1 MESLSSDIRELYEKR
16 LWHELTERLLLLDSH
31 SISRIWPSISAF
43 REKLNQSKL
52 VLLAIKATEE
62 QDPDTAK
69 VFLENLQLQDS
80 QASLLLKIA
89 ISSQHLRIGS
99 LQEAQVLLEEALK
112 AVDKENDLDSIIYSH
127 LYGTLSNLYKA
138 KVNPELF
145 YKYSLQYLA
154 YTPQNEVK
162 EPEELAYRLAIAV
175 LIAETVY
182 NLGEL
187 INQPVLK
194 SLENSKNAWLYE
206 LLHLCNEGKVR
217 EIENMVS
224 GLPDELKTPA
234 LLRKVKIL
242 AMMEYVFTSGKKVLG
257 FEELSQIMNVRENEI
272 EHLMMK
278 AMALGLVKGEIDEV
292 DKIITVNWL
301 QPRVLDQSRISTLNS
316 RLTEWKKTIKNVLSH
331 LEDQSKELLE

>member
-16 LWHELTERLLLLDSH
+16 LWHELTEKLLELDSL
-31 SISRIWPSISAF
+31 SINRIWPSLSAF

-69 VFLENLQLQDS
+69 VFLENLQLIDS

-89 ISSQHLRIGS
+89 ISSQYLRIGAQ
-99 LQEAQVLLEEALK
+99 QEAQVLLEEALK
-112 AVDKENDLDSIIYSH
+112 AVDKENDLDSIIYSQ
-127 LYGTLSNLYKA
+127 LYGALACLYKLKA
-138 KVNPELF
+138 NPELF

-154 YTPQNEVK
+154 YTPQREVK
-162 EPEELAYRLAIAV
+162 EPEELAYKLAIAV
-175 LIAETVY
+175 LIAESVY

-194 SLENSKNAWLYE
+194 SLENGKNAWLYE
-206 LLHLCNEGKVR
+206 LLIMCNGGKVN
-217 EIENMVS
+217 EIQNLMES
-224 GLPDELKTPA
+224 LPEELKCTA
-234 LLRKVKIL
+234 LMRKARIL
-242 AMMEYVFTSGKKVLG
+242 AMMEYVFGNGKRLLT
-257 FEELSQIMNVRENEI
+257 FEELGVVMNINEDEI
-272 EHLMMK
+272 EYLVMK

-292 DKIITVNWL
+292 EKVVVVNWL
-301 QPRVLDQSRISTLNS
+301 QPRVLDENRISLLNN
-316 RLTEWKKTIKNVLSH
+316 RITEWKKTIKGVLSH